1 MKKFTVK
8 AVASAVGVVCAAV
21 AHAGSISTPATDAAA
36 TVYAVE
42 AMTNGTALTL
52 PTIRYTMGVSR
63 TVAQDFTVILTP
75 SAGTSF
81 TVASCTTAIP
91 TLFAGTGTIVAS
103 LKRASTTECAYEV
116 DVTTATDT
124 TSILQ
129 FAGLGVSTHT
139 LGAAGSNISVTLALK
154 DLGETAFIDNS
165 GTLTRQVAR
174 SVQSV
179 NIYAAASDTAT
190 VADVNATTGPLTGF
204 VAGGAAPADTATIA
218 KANLTFDNNFVN
230 AKLPDGT
237 TNFDFVATTGTATV
251 VLSGINTGA
260 AANGFCL
267 DTDNDATLCE
277 VGERFTMG
285 TNVSTLAGITSA
297 MFPAQ
302 GTMATRMASFQ
313 ADGSTQLGTSR
324 TFALTG
330 TIMPQVGGANALANT
345 ASVNATAWVWG
356 ANASQLMTPYIT
368 TDNSFL
374 TRYFLLNTGTLPVG
388 YNATCYAEA
397 GNTITYGAGRN
408 GTLTASGLTAVN
420 ARDVCTFSGNTRGSV
435 IFTINAPINTVK
447 GSYQYISPTTLN
459 GANTPMVRPYN
470 QANTTE

>member
-52 PTIRYTMGVSR
+52 PTIRYTMGVTR

-91 TLFAGTGTIVAS
+91 TLFAGTGVIVAS
-103 LKRASTTECAYEV
+103 LKRASSSECAYEV

-204 VAGGAAPADTATIA
+204 VAGGAAPVDTATNA
-218 KANLTFDNNFVN
+218 RANLTFDN
-230 AKLPDGT
+230 K
-237 TNFDFVATTGTATV
+237 
-251 VLSGINTGA
+251 I
-260 AANGFCL
+260 
-267 DTDNDATLCE
+267 
-277 VGERFTMG
+277 
-285 TNVSTLAGITSA
+285 
-297 MFPAQ
+297 
-302 GTMATRMASFQ
+302 
-313 ADGSTQLGTSR
+313 
-324 TFALTG
+324 
-330 TIMPQVGGANALANT
+330 
-345 ASVNATAWVWG
+345 
-356 ANASQLMTPYIT
+356 
-368 TDNSFL
+368 
-374 TRYFLLNTGTLPVG
+374 
-388 YNATCYAEA
+388 
-397 GNTITYGAGRN
+397 GR
-408 GTLTASGLTAVN
+408 AHV
-420 ARDVCTFSGNTRGSV
+420 
-435 IFTINAPINTVK
+435 
-447 GSYQYISPTTLN
+447 
-459 GANTPMVRPYN
+459 
-470 QANTTE
+470 